1 MAAPVETEAT
11 LTCSVG
17 VTDEKVSHDLFK
29 FEWYKRGST
38 EMIKMETPVTKVSL
52 GSPFIRDYVI
62 VN

>member
-17 VTDEKVSHDLFK
+17 VTDEQVSHDLFK

-38 EMIKMETPVTKVSL
+38 EMIKMETPETKVSL
-52 GSPFIRDYVI
+52 GFPF
-62 VN
+62 